1 MQSFSECLITNTS
14 PTLRLKAVLD
24 KYFPEE
30 CEFESD
36 GMKHCCVSE
45 CREDSVVENCRKCHR
60 DRCSN
65 PFCPLGKGILSNKR
79 PEALLLYTEAV
90 KLIEEAKEGK
100 EIVICSAVRMSDGYT
115 VRGHRH
121 SDAIR
126 VAHGIPRYEDERPH
140 GDDQGFITSTNRY
153 VTREEG
159 RKIQNEARIPSHDSV
174 GYKGDD
180 LYSEDLY

>member
-1 MQSFSECLITNTS
+1 MNNSYKE
-14 PTLRLKAVLD
+14 RLQAVLD

-79 PEALLLYTEAV
+79 PEALMLYYEAV
-90 KLIEEAKEGK
+90 KLIEEARE
-100 EIVICSAVRMSDGYT
+100 EAL
-115 VRGHRH
+115 
-121 SDAIR
+121 SDAVLQVIPVSMHFVGEVDAR
-126 VAHGIPRYEDERPH
+126 VVSPH
-140 GDDQGFITSTNRY
+140 
-153 VTREEG
+153 
-159 RKIQNEARIPSHDSV
+159 
-174 GYKGDD
+174 
-180 LYSEDLY
+180 